1 MQWGLGYGQVVR
13 GKAGPD
19 HGSAHSVNL
28 GPPRNRG
35 QHNKDFTRETAQE
48 TNGVEVGRRGWESKS
63 ASREPSLGSHKEAP
77 WTSASRTRRKTVV
90 CIV

>member
-13 GKAGPD
+13 GEAGPD

-28 GPPRNRG
+28 GPPRNRC

-48 TNGVEVGRRGWESKS
+48 TNGVEVGRRGWESIG
-63 ASREPSLGSHKEAP
+63 P
-77 WTSASRTRRKTVV
+77 
-90 CIV
+90 